1 MKNLKRKIALF
12 LECFLNWK
20 IKADIDYD
28 IEKTHIY
35 FCLSFG
41 YQKNNP
47 GTNNQELA
55 LFLEKYYLQKRAIIV
70 AQKEIAE
77 VLPEVLVNFVI
88 SKHQKSDKYLDTFEV
103 CRQCF
108 NYCRDINL
116 KKILIFVHPH
126 HVWRTKKTLE
136 KFGMDVFVA
145 DTTGCPYDPESA
157 QIWTR
162 TKLFFIPRELLTRL
176 YYLFSGKI

>member
-47 GTNNQELA
+47 GTSNQELA
-55 LFLEKYYLQKRAIIV
+55 LFLEKYYLQKRTIIV
-70 AQKEIAE
+70 AQK
-77 VLPEVLVNFVI
+77 
-88 SKHQKSDKYLDTFEV
+88 
-103 CRQCF
+103 
-108 NYCRDINL
+108 
-116 KKILIFVHPH
+116 
-126 HVWRTKKTLE
+126 
-136 KFGMDVFVA
+136 
-145 DTTGCPYDPESA
+145 
-157 QIWTR
+157 
-162 TKLFFIPRELLTRL
+162 
-176 YYLFSGKI
+176 